1 MNNKI
6 LIILVLMLSISVLFL
21 TCGPKTYTLTIS
33 IEPSDIAGTVDVSP
47 SSDDNTYEPDTEVTL
62 TATAESGYEFSKW
75 TDGEDNELTAE
86 TDGNLV
92 LTMDSDKTVKTV
104 FIEQPILSVTATPAS
119 DVTSGT
125 LTIST
130 SPDKVDFTQ
139 MIQHNYTDTQFTAEG
154 SVSPGNYYIRVEDNN
169 DTGDACWLTVDPY
182 DFEEGETYIY
192 EVDMNTGNVSEDTLG
207 VGELTGP
214 GFEDCSG

>member
-6 LIILVLMLSISVLFL
+6 LIILVLMLTISVLFL

-33 IEPSDIAGTVDVSP
+33 IEPSDTAGTVDVSP

-62 TATAESGYEFSKW
+62 TTTAESDYEFSKW

-86 TDGNLV
+86 TDGSLI
-92 LTMDSDKTVKTV
+92 LTMDSDKTVKAV
-104 FIEQPILSVTATPAS
+104 FIEQPILSVTATPATG
-119 DVTSGT
+119 VTSGT
-125 LTIST
+125 LMIST

-154 SVSPGNYYIRVEDNN
+154 SVSPGNYYIKVEDNN
-169 DTGDACWLTVDPY
+169 DTGDSCWLTVDSY
-182 DFEEGETYIY
+182 DFEEGEIYIY
-192 EVDMNTGNVSEDTLG
+192 EVDMNTGDVTEDTLG